1 MRRRLVVVCVFSPQ
15 KLDERSVVSKKKRKN
30 ITHVRVVSRDV
41 VQTVVTGRR
50 KKMQKNTQPKRKS
63 LSVLC
68 HHHHHRPSI
77 RALWF
82 QRHPQKKKITSLY
95 LLKRQSLHEKSATM
109 KRLFGVK
116 KTVEAP
122 SLEDTT
128 SKVRLLSRSLFL
140 ALALALFFS
149 LAVCARAR
157 VCGESRLVSF
167 ELTIE

>member
-1 MRRRLVVVCVFSPQ
+1 MCVFSPQ
-15 KLDERSVVSKKKRKN
+15 KLDERSVVSKKKKEKYHTR
-30 ITHVRVVSRDV
+30 SLL
-41 VQTVVTGRR
+41 GRR

-68 HHHHHRPSI
+68 QHHHHHRPSI

-128 SKVRLLSRSLFL
+128 SKVRLLSRSLSL

-157 VCGESRLVSF
+157 MCVVNLGWVHLN
-167 ELTIE
+167 

>member
-1 MRRRLVVVCVFSPQ
+1 
-15 KLDERSVVSKKKRKN
+15 
-30 ITHVRVVSRDV
+30 
-41 VQTVVTGRR
+41 
-50 KKMQKNTQPKRKS
+50 MQKNTQPKRKS

-68 HHHHHRPSI
+68 QHHHHHRPSI

-128 SKVRLLSRSLFL
+128 SKVRILSRSLFL

-157 VCGESRLVSF
+157 MCVVNLGWVHLN
-167 ELTIE
+167 

>member
-1 MRRRLVVVCVFSPQ
+1 MPIGCFVLCVVVVVCVFSPQ

-41 VQTVVTGRR
+41 VKTVTGRR
-50 KKMQKNTQPKRKS
+50 KKMQKNTQPKERAFLFCVNTTTTVHTS
-63 LSVLC
+63 
-68 HHHHHRPSI
+68 
-77 RALWF
+77 ALWF

-128 SKVRLLSRSLFL
+128 SKVRLLSRSLSRSRSRSLFL
-140 ALALALFFS
+140 SRCLR
-149 LAVCARAR
+149 ARAR
-157 VCGESRLVSF
+157 VW
-167 ELTIE
+167 

>member
-1 MRRRLVVVCVFSPQ
+1 MPIDCFVLCVVVSSSCAFFRPRNLTRGPSF
-15 KLDERSVVSKKKRKN
+15 RKKKGK
-30 ITHVRVVSRDV
+30 ISHTFVFVVSRDV

-68 HHHHHRPSI
+68 QHHHHHRPSI

-128 SKVRLLSRSLFL
+128 SKVRLLSRSLSRSRSLSLFL
-140 ALALALFFS
+140 SRCLR
-149 LAVCARAR
+149 ARAR
-157 VCGESRLVSF
+157 VW
-167 ELTIE
+167 